1 MSVSRVPRSCQSR
14 PGSARVSRSFVHLPT
29 PLPVLDPFDVMEV
42 LTRSNW
48 AHPGR
53 GSNHQRTVNVVLC
66 SAAYEVIS
74 VVLIHDVPADGAESI
89 SDLLVS
95 AVTANEGSANEGS
108 ATDVSRVMVVL
119 GRGSSVAYPDLDELC
134 SWRVLDERMAAIAV
148 EVSDLLTVTPGIWSS
163 MSLDHGPGWYDGTT
177 LSALLDAHRLE
188 EG

>member
-14 PGSARVSRSFVHLPT
+14 PGSARASRSFVHLPT

-48 AHPGR
+48 AHPAQ

-66 SAAYEVIS
+66 DAAYEVIT
-74 VVLIHDVPADGAESI
+74 VVLVHDVPADGAESI
-89 SDLLVS
+89 SELLVS
-95 AVTANEGSANEGS
+95 AVTANEGL
-108 ATDVSRVMVVL
+108 ATDVSRVVVVL
-119 GRGSSVAYPDLDELC
+119 GRGSCVAYPDVDELC

-188 EG
+188 DE

>member
-1 MSVSRVPRSCQSR
+1 MSVSRVPSSCQSR
-14 PGSARVSRSFVHLPT
+14 PGSARASRSFVHLPT

-48 AHPGR
+48 AHPAQ
-53 GSNHQRTVNVVLC
+53 GSDHQRTVNVVLC
-66 SAAYEVIS
+66 NAAYEVIT

-89 SDLLVS
+89 SELLVS
-95 AVTANEGSANEGS
+95 AVTANEGL
-108 ATDVSRVMVVL
+108 ATDVSRVVVVL
-119 GRGSSVAYPDLDELC
+119 GRGSCVAYPDVDELC

-188 EG
+188 DE

>member
-14 PGSARVSRSFVHLPT
+14 PGSARASRSFVHLPT

-48 AHPGR
+48 AHPAQ

-66 SAAYEVIS
+66 DAAYEVIT
-74 VVLIHDVPADGAESI
+74 VVLVHDVPADGAESI
-89 SDLLVS
+89 SELLVS
-95 AVTANEGSANEGS
+95 AVTANEGL
-108 ATDVSRVMVVL
+108 ATDVSRVVVVL
-119 GRGSSVAYPDLDELC
+119 GRGSCVAYPDVDELC

-177 LSALLDAHRLE
+177 LSALLDAHRVE
-188 EG
+188 DE

>member
-14 PGSARVSRSFVHLPT
+14 PGSARASRSFVHLPT

-48 AHPGR
+48 AHPAQ
-53 GSNHQRTVNVVLC
+53 GSDHQRTVNVVLC
-66 SAAYEVIS
+66 NAAYEVIT

-89 SDLLVS
+89 SELLVS
-95 AVTANEGSANEGS
+95 AVTANEGL
-108 ATDVSRVMVVL
+108 ATDVSRVVVVL
-119 GRGSSVAYPDLDELC
+119 GRGSCVAYPDVDELC

-188 EG
+188 DE